1 MLLRNN
7 NEILLLSTT
16 IKEEAE
22 TLMANG
28 KLEIN
33 VLLERRARS
42 KETQLEKCDNS

>member
-22 TLMANG
+22 TLMATG
-28 KLEIN
+28 KLEI
-33 VLLERRARS
+33 LLERRARS
-42 KETQLEKCDNS
+42 KETQLEKFDNS